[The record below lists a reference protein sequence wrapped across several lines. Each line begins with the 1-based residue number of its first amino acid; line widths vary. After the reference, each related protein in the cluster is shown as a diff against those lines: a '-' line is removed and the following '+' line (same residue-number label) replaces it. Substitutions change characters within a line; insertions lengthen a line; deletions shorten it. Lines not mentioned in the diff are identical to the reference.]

1 MPLAKALIEAPLS
14 SGLNQ
19 EADSRSLAVD
29 GAAVMQNCVR
39 TKAGAIRKRLG
50 SKQLTNTMRKG
61 AINVSEFASVRGVNY
76 GASPLHFDG
85 FAFSQYSDQEALWTL
100 IDSTPEAVALDQIPV
115 ASMGQGAGFLLG
127 SDIAYA
133 PTQKYY
139 ITTYSANAR
148 IGTSG
153 TTYAGAI
160 DTVITDATSG
170 AVVQPALAIETFG
183 GVDKTVVSS
192 KVIVCGN
199 FAIVSWLRFDTGVVT
214 LYLSRLDLTNINAGW
229 TFPLM
234 FDTLIVALLASY
246 DISPMNGDAT
256 RFALAYSAGSAIT
269 TKAVTVSVA
278 SLTAI
283 NTFTNVSTGAAAI
296 GFVAIKATTAEQCW
310 VAYSVF
316 TATTTTVAMQA
327 WTWNDTTNVKLAH
340 VTWGSVPSGTIGY
353 NQVAIARLSSTA
365 SVVFYSSGDDAS
377 SNFTSV
383 RGQQVAVVAGAVATV
398 GVEKRTPGVLLC
410 SKPVVL
416 TTAAGVR
423 CYAMVIVPSSLQ
435 GTQVLVCFDWFGVTA
450 MNAVANAPARLVA
463 TISPRLAKALG
474 KTTSPLTW
482 RGPAYPFQ
490 IVATSTTTIA
500 TLSQIN
506 TSLERTGIFIQPF
519 DFKSQLRFF
528 GNTLAG
534 SFTLGLSAGAPFTY
548 DGQVPVEMGF
558 LYYPEFITT
567 ALSAGAMTGVFS
579 FIFTYE
585 WVDAGGNI
593 HQSATSPPV
602 TVTLAAQQVTFTIP
616 TLGITWRQRPIPA
629 VYAGANLSEN
639 AAQKVK
645 IGIYATIA
653 NGTVYYFK
661 EYIDNDTSTSSVSY
675 VATSG
680 GTTTNRL
687 LYTTGGVLDN
697 YIPPSARICVTHKNR
712 FFLSGCDDPT
722 VIWPSKSFTFGEV
735 PGFNEQMN
743 IFASGA
749 VTAMASMDEKL
760 IVFVR
765 RGNNSLGIEYIVG
778 EGPFDTGA
786 GNDFTNPPQPVPSAV
801 GAIDQR
807 SIAVCQIGC
816 VFMSP
821 IGAPNGGGGIYLLSR
836 DLQVHYISG
845 PVEDLI
851 AANPVCNGVV
861 VHPNNNLIYF
871 EMTQVD
877 AVDDDAHGVRLVYD
891 YVNQCWSSDTHW
903 DFNLEV
909 DTMAARTTWVSG
921 GLGARIGGAGSIN
934 MPLVYWSDVLGNVY
948 RETSGVLAAN
958 AYVDVSAIGSP
969 HWVTATF
976 TSAWFKPA
984 LAGFARFW
992 RVQIQ
997 SDRLDPA
1004 FLGMSFQFDYAPA
1017 SVYTELNQWTAT
1029 QIAAFDRAPQVDV
1042 EHLVGNQ
1049 KAKAIQVTLQD
1060 AQPAEGY
1067 TTGQGFQWATISL
1080 EVGVEQ
1086 QGRYMNLPSGQRG

>member
-1 MPLAKALIEAPLS
+1 MPLVKALIEAPLS

-19 EADSRSLAVD
+19 EVDSRSLAVD

-85 FAFSQYSDQEALWTL
+85 YTFSQYSDQEALWTL
-100 IDSTPEAVALDQIPV
+100 VDSTPEAVALDQIPV

-160 DTVITDATSG
+160 DTVVTDATSG

-214 LYLSRLDLTNINAGW
+214 LYLSRLDLTSINAGW
-229 TFPLM
+229 SFPLL
-234 FDTLIVALLASY
+234 FDTLTPAVLASY
-246 DISPMNGDAT
+246 DISPVTGNAAKFAMAYCAGTAT
-256 RFALAYSAGSAIT
+256 T

-278 SLTAI
+278 SLTVI
-283 NTFTNVSTGAAAI
+283 NSFTNVSAGSI
-296 GFVAIKATTAEQCW
+296 GFVAVQATANEQCW
-310 VAYSVF
+310 VFY
-316 TATTTTVAMQA
+316 TASLAPNIQLEA
-327 WTWNDTTNVKLAH
+327 WTWNDTTNVKLAP
-340 VTWGSVPSGTIGY
+340 VTWASILAVTFGY
-353 NQVAIARLSSTA
+353 LHLAIARLNSTA
-365 SVVFYSSGDDAS
+365 SVMFYSSSDDAGGS
-377 SNFTSV
+377 GDFNSV
-383 RGQQVAVVAGAVATV
+383 RGQQIAVSAGVVVTV
-398 GVEKRTPGVLLC
+398 GVPHRTPGVMLC
-410 SKPVVL
+410 SKPIVMTL
-416 TTAAGVR
+416 PAGVR
-423 CYAMVIVPSSLQ
+423 CYALVIVPSSLQ
-435 GTQVLVCFDWFGVTA
+435 GTAALVCFDWFGVTA
-450 MNAVANAPARLVA
+450 LNAVTNAPARLVS
-463 TISPRLAKALG
+463 TIAPRLAKALG
-474 KTTSPLTW
+474 RATTPFTW

-500 TLSQIN
+500 TLSQLN
-506 TSLERTGIFIQPF
+506 TSLDRMGIFIQPF

-528 GNTLAG
+528 GTTLAG
-534 SFTLGLSAGAPFTY
+534 SNTLGLSAGAPFTY
-548 DGQVPVEMGF
+548 DSQVPAEMGF
-558 LYYPEFITT
+558 LYYPENIKT
-567 ALSAGAMTGVFS
+567 ALAAGAMTGVFS

-629 VYAGANLSEN
+629 VYLGANLSEN

-661 EYIDNDTSTSSVSY
+661 EYIDNDTSVVTVSY
-675 VATSG
+675 VAAAG
-680 GTTTNRL
+680 GITTNRL

-743 IFASGA
+743 ISASGA

-851 AANPVCNGVV
+851 AANPVCTGVV

-871 EMTQVD
+871 EMTRID
-877 AVDDDAHGVRLVYD
+877 SVDDDAQGVRLVYD

-934 MPLVYWSDVLGNVY
+934 MPLVYWSDFAGNVY
-948 RETSGVLAAN
+948 RETSGVLTTN
-958 AYVDVSAIGSP
+958 AYVDVSAAGST

-1029 QIAAFDRAPQVDV
+1029 QIAAFDRTPQVDV